1 MTLEVLFVGL
11 GSIGQRHLR
20 NLWAAT
26 EGRVEIFAVRRKRG
40 VPVLRDDMSVDEDGD
55 LARRYGIGEFGDLSE
70 ALERGP
76 DLVFVTNPSNMHIPV
91 ATEAVRAGAHVFVE
105 KPLSSDLEGIRELAE
120 LARRRGVQVMVG
132 YQFRFHP
139 GLQFIKS
146 VLEKGRLGRI
156 VGASFTN
163 GEYMPGWQPY
173 GDYRDSY
180 AARSDLGGGA
190 LVTQIHDFDMAYEF
204 FGLPERLFSVGGHL
218 SELEVDVEDSVTTL
232 MSYGSGGQRLPVTI
246 RLDYLQSPPDRSL
259 VIIGDRGKI
268 SWNFQER
275 KVRLFLRENTEEVV
289 RDYSDL
295 DRNHMFEAQMKRI
308 LQVVAGQA
316 APMVGLREALASLRM
331 ALGAK
336 ASMLSGQPI
345 VMAEFGDLR
354 L

>member
-1 MTLEVLFVGL
+1 MTFKVLFVGL

-20 NLWAAT
+20 NLWAVT
-26 EGRVEIFAVRRKRG
+26 EGKVEVLAVRRKRS
-40 VPVLRDDMSVDEDGD
+40 VPVLRGDMSVDEDGD
-55 LARRYGIGEFGDLSE
+55 LARSYGIGEFDDLSD
-70 ALERGP
+70 ALEQGP
-76 DLVFVTNPSNMHIPV
+76 DLVFVTNPSSMHV
-91 ATEAVRAGAHVFVE
+91 SAATEAVRAGAHVFLE
-105 KPLSSDLEGIRELAE
+105 KPLSSDLEGVQELAE
-120 LARRRGVQVMVG
+120 LTRRRGVQVMVG

-139 GLQFIKS
+139 GLRFIKL
-146 VLEKGRLGRI
+146 VLEKGSLGRI

-163 GEYMPGWQPY
+163 GEYLPNWQPY

-190 LVTQIHDFDMAYEF
+190 LVTQIHDFDMAYDF
-204 FGLPERLFSVGGHL
+204 FGMPERLFSVGGHL
-218 SELEVDVEDSVTTL
+218 SELQVDVEDSVTTL
-232 MSYGSGGQRLPVTI
+232 MSYGSHVQRLPVTI

-259 VIIGDRGKI
+259 VIVGDRGKI
-268 SWNFQER
+268 AWNFQEG
-275 KVRLFLRENTEEVV
+275 KVRLFLRENAEEVV

-295 DRNHMFEAQMKRI
+295 DRNYMFEMQMKRT

-316 APMVGLREALASLRM
+316 APMVGLQEALASLRM

-345 VMAEFGDLR
+345 VMGEFGDLR